1 MIHYFRLEMG
11 LGKVGEGDQQMCLSL
26 ILNPKTSTSKKWFL
40 YFVQVLIEHYV
51 QVILKTAL
59 YEN

>member
-1 MIHYFRLEMG
+1 MR

-26 ILNPKTSTSKKWFL
+26 ILNPKISTSKEWFF
-40 YFVQVLIEHYV
+40 YFVQVLIEHYI
-51 QVILKTAL
+51 QFTLKTAL